1 MVSGNV
7 MEGTKT
13 VELVNKAAFRLVN
26 SKFPPITLFDDVI
39 SKDDFET
46 VYAIQALTNPRILN
60 QLGDLSLLSIN
71 EIPFGIDG
79 VNYVT
84 APFTHINPDGSRFSQ
99 GEFGVLYLAD
109 TIKTAIKETLYHQQK
124 YFQNIQGLHYD
135 TVDMRCLK
143 VTFSANVVDCS
154 KVEGIGESEDY
165 SKPRILGAELKKN
178 AEQGFQYLS
187 VRNQGSTCWGL
198 FSPIHV
204 SKAIQTKHFEFIF
217 DGKSISKVRELVSE

>member
-1 MVSGNV
+1 MVSGNS
-7 MEGTKT
+7 MKATKILK
-13 VELVNKAAFRLVN
+13 LVDKVTYRLVN

-39 SKDDFET
+39 NKDDFEA

-60 QLGDLSLLSIN
+60 ELGNLALLSTN

-84 APFTHINPDGSRFSQ
+84 APFTHINPVGSRFSG

-109 TIKTAIKETLYHQQK
+109 TINTAIKETLYHQEK
-124 YFQNIQGLHYD
+124 YFQNVQGLHYD

-143 VTFSANVVDCS
+143 VTFSADVVDCS
-154 KVEGIGESEDY
+154 KLEGINDSADY
-165 SKPRILGAELKKN
+165 TRPRSLGAELKKN
-178 AEQGFQYLS
+178 GEQGIQYLS
-187 VRNQGSTCWGL
+187 VRNEGSTCWGL

-204 SKAIQTKHFEFIF
+204 STAIQTKHFEFIF
-217 DGKSISKVRELVSE
+217 DGKSISKVRELVCS